1 MSDSIQSTHSSAQKA
16 TASAAPFA
24 LPLLAEGNS
33 GSFIKLLQRFLV
45 VYGYFKTQEQQGLE
59 PVDGNFGNQTTAEVM
74 KFQADHFLSKSKDGN
89 VGGLTWCAIAFPAA
103 DPNVR
108 GALSP
113 IANSSIPLPLLQ
125 LGDRGAAVFV
135 LQRLLLLY
143 TPQHIPGN
151 PMTEAEVDGVFGT
164 NTKAAVTIFQ
174 TNYKPAKLTADGQ
187 VGNYTWGALFYPLGQ
202 RKATRVAV

>member
-1 MSDSIQSTHSSAQKA
+1 MSNSIQSTRSTAQKA
-16 TASAAPFA
+16 ADAAAPFA

-33 GSFIKLLQRFLV
+33 GSFVELLQRLLV
-45 VYGYFKTQEQQGLE
+45 VYGYFKTQIQQGLE
-59 PVDGNFGNQTTAEVM
+59 PVDGDFGNQTTTEVM
-74 KFQADHFLSKSKDGN
+74 KFQADHFLSKNKDGN

-143 TPQHIPGN
+143 TPDYIPGN
-151 PMTEAEVDGVFGT
+151 PMTEAGVDGAFGA

-174 TNYKPAKLTADGQ
+174 TNYKYAELTADGQ
-187 VGNYTWGALFYPLGQ
+187 VGSYTWDALFYPSGQ
-202 RKATRVAV
+202 RNAN